1 MGKKGEET
9 KRLIRSAAK
18 EIFSERGFKDVT
30 MKDICE
36 RTGLSRG
43 GLYMHYGSTKQIFS
57 EIIDDMMHSQ
67 EDEYSGKIERGMAA
81 ASILEQVL
89 ERYINEMK
97 DYQGSLSIAIYEYF
111 SSCQNRTEDNVLLIQ
126 YRNSLSMWRNL
137 LEYGIQTGDFKNV
150 DIESVFDLL
159 VFAYQG
165 VRFFS
170 TLMPVDD
177 KTPERIISQIK
188 KLLLHD
194 YEENGGI

>member
-67 EDEYSGKIERGMAA
+67 EDEFSGKIERGMAA

-111 SSCQNRTEDNVLLIQ
+111 SSCQNRTEDNALLIQ